1 MARALRQ
8 RRFGMDT
15 LIATSVLLAWFASL
29 IETIRGGPHVWFDA
43 AVMFVLL
50 LLAARVI
57 ERLARQRANAGVDA
71 LARARPALAW
81 RLDPHGQREQVPLA
95 SVQVGDTVIVG
106 AGEALAAE
114 GELLDA
120 PAHFDEAL
128 LPGEALP

>member
-81 RLDPHGQREQVPLA
+81 RLDPHGQREQVPR
-95 SVQVGDTVIVG
+95 SEEHTS
-106 AGEALAAE
+106 
-114 GELLDA
+114 ELQSLMRISYA
-120 PAHFDEAL
+120 VFCL
-128 LPGEALP
+128 KKKKNKTQK

>member
-1 MARALRQ
+1 MSTTESLKSFDLLHSYSARPVSVAVSVPVVFFSVWPFLLGMARELRQ

-71 LARARPALAW
+71 QIGRA
-81 RLDPHGQREQVPLA
+81 HV
-95 SVQVGDTVIVG
+95 
-106 AGEALAAE
+106 
-114 GELLDA
+114 
-120 PAHFDEAL
+120 
-128 LPGEALP
+128 

>member
-81 RLDPHGQREQVPLA
+81 RLTAHGEREQVPLA
-95 SVQVGDTVIVG
+95 SLRSEEHTS
-106 AGEALAAE
+106 
-114 GELLDA
+114 ELQSLMRISYA
-120 PAHFDEAL
+120 VFCL
-128 LPGEALP
+128 KKKKK